1 MAECIIFG
9 QIAGKNAAAAKEAL
23 PAYQVRTAV
32 ASPLTYTP
40 GKSSDL
46 GGNGPDVALSVGE
59 YLGVSHNGMG
69 GGLTVKVT
77 MEGGKITKVEIVKHN
92 ETPGISD
99 PAREQLPDAIVKAG
113 STEVDNVSGATI
125 TSKAIKEAVADA
137 LSQVK

>member
-1 MAECIIFG
+1 M
-9 QIAGKNAAAAKEAL
+9 
-23 PAYQVRTAV
+23 
-32 ASPLTYTP
+32 
-40 GKSSDL
+40 
-46 GGNGPDVALSVGE
+46 ALSVGE

-125 TSKAIKEAVADA
+125 TSKAIKEAVSDA